1 MSPAVSTMILTA
13 AVICMVLVAMVY
25 ANNFLSAKMAE
36 NEYST
41 NKEFMLTTGLQIDD
55 MAWTVGRT
63 QTIRYSSNYG
73 SMNTWSSALTYKFE
87 INGTQNVTGVT
98 AMIMFNMPAS
108 LYTMGN
114 NYFERLT
121 PTTGS
126 FLQNG
131 VTAPVSHVFCVEKL
145 PMSDGSFIR
154 VVAVPSIRVLNSSI
168 AAGSTTVNYVKF
180 YLPLLQPSGA
190 STYGSDS
197 VTLIGHNVTKYSF
210 TGINQVKI
218 YAEAGSSGFPI
229 SFFNFNSQINTL
241 NSANTTCPKITSD
254 TVVEIY
260 FGTVFYTIG
269 QV

>member
-13 AVICMVLVAMVY
+13 AVICMVLVAMYY
-25 ANNFLSAKMAE
+25 ANNFLGSKMAE

-41 NKEFMLTTGLQIDD
+41 NREFMLTTGLQIDD

-73 SMNTWSSALTYKFE
+73 SMNTWSSALNYKFE
-87 INGTQNVTGVT
+87 IGGSQNVTGVT
-98 AMIMFNMPAS
+98 AMLMFNMPVS
-108 LYTMGN
+108 LYSRGN
-114 NYFERLT
+114 DYFERLT
-121 PTTGS
+121 PSTGS

-131 VTAPVSHVFCVEKL
+131 VTASVCQVFCVEKL
-145 PMSDGSFIR
+145 PMNDGSYIR
-154 VVAVPSIRVLNSSI
+154 VVAVPSVRVLNSSI
-168 AAGSTTVNYVKF
+168 AVGNTTVNYVKF

-218 YAEAGSSGFPI
+218 FVEAGSSGFPL
-229 SFFNFNSQINTL
+229 SFFNFDSQTNTL
-241 NSANTTCPKITSD
+241 NSGNTTCAKITTN

-269 QV
+269 KV